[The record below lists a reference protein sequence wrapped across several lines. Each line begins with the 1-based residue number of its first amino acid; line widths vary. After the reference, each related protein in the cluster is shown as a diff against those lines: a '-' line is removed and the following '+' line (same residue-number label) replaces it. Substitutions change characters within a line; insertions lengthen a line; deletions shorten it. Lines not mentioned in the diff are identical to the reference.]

1 MPMSPEQFGRFM
13 QADIAKW
20 AKLAKDRNITLD
32 N

>member
-1 MPMSPEQFGRFM
+1 MTPEQFGQFM

-20 AKLAKDRNITLD
+20 AKLAKERSITLE